1 MMEKSEVIEKTIN
14 RALEKIETHRLKRRQ
29 ALLDEIRVGNRW
41 AIRVAR
47 TQMGLRH
54 WHSRQSGI
62 LVGTRASGCPLC

>member
-1 MMEKSEVIEKTIN
+1 MRRIEVIEKTIN
-14 RALEKIETHRLKRRQ
+14 RALEKIETHRLKQRR
-29 ALLDEIRVGNRW
+29 ALLNEIRTGNRW
-41 AIRVAR
+41 AIQVAR